1 MAALAKYK
9 YHRVMSLFRWSW
21 AWKTWTDRQ
30 TDKLPN
36 DSYIPTQILW
46 LWGYNSFYISFKTT

>member
-30 TDKLPN
+30 TDRQTN
-36 DSYIPTQILW
+36 CQM
-46 LWGYNSFYISFKTT
+46 